1 VLTVF
6 MVALSALCA
15 LSLHHLCHDALF
27 PPETGMPRARTCDR
41 LDPWHPSVAL
51 MLVAIPATALVT
63 SALRRRPRL
72 ALAATVG
79 IAVLVVIAV
88 VLVGSQDARA
98 PSP

>member
-1 VLTVF
+1 

-15 LSLHHLCHDALF
+15 LNLHHFCHDAFF

-51 MLVAIPATALVT
+51 MLVSTTATTLVT
-63 SALRRRPRL
+63 SALRRQPRL
-72 ALAATVG
+72 AVAATVG
-79 IAVLVVIAV
+79 IAVLLVIAV
-88 VLVGSQDARA
+88 ALVGSQDARV